1 LFSRLFL
8 LGRKKGRPRIARW
21 QNKGDA
27 RFEASDS
34 QWSLEYRPGFT
45 CVICAASQWRGARDV
60 AYLSRRY
67 QDAIA
72 RVREEENANQAE
84 SE

>member
-1 LFSRLFL
+1 MHRPQAEQ
-8 LGRKKGRPRIARW
+8 GRRSLRSIELAAVARIS
-21 QNKGDA
+21 A
-27 RFEASDS
+27 RFHVCH
-34 QWSLEYRPGFT
+34 LRRIT
-45 CVICAASQWRGARDV
+45 VRGSGDV

-72 RVREEENANQAE
+72 RVREEENANQTE